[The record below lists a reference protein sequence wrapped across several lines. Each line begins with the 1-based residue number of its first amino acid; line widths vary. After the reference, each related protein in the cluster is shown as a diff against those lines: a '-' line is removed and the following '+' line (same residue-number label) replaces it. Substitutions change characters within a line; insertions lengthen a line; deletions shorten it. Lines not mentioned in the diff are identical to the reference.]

1 MDNDFITEGLES
13 NRYLKAYH
21 LVTRFESAVNEEL
34 EAMSRVVRET
44 HPALFDADEKP
55 TTRGY
60 DSQTLRTLRTE
71 VGMTKEDDEGNNLT
85 INVGLE
91 WVKHSEQPQG
101 EPTVT
106 EDTLCY
112 VLYKIKY
119 GSKRVFE
126 TVKETTRE
134 DDRWTELRFGEE
146 QYDAPP
152 KVAPGIVYRPVEVG
166 QDVSD
171 GLALLGDHF
180 TEEYAPKLRG

>member
-1 MDNDFITEGLES
+1 
-13 NRYLKAYH
+13 
-21 LVTRFESAVNEEL
+21 
-34 EAMSRVVRET
+34 
-44 HPALFDADEKP
+44 
-55 TTRGY
+55 
-60 DSQTLRTLRTE
+60 
-71 VGMTKEDDEGNNLT
+71 MTKEDDEGNNLT

-91 WVKHSEQPQG
+91 WVKHTEQPQG

-119 GSKRVFE
+119 GSERVFE
-126 TVKETTRE
+126 RVKEATRE
-134 DDRWTELRFGEE
+134 DDRWTELRFGKE

-171 GLALLGDHF
+171 GLTLLGDHF
-180 TEEYAPKLRG
+180 TEEYAPKLKG